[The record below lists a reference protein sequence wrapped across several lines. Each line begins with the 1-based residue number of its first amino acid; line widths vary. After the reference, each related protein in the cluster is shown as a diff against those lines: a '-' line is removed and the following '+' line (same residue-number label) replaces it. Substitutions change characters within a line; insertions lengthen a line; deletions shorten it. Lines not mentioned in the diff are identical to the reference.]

1 MDEKRLQEF
10 TDRLESLHRRQ
21 DKFYE
26 WAGVLQKEYRSMQQ
40 RMQFLESQRDLDLGQ
55 GAQENALLDRLD
67 RITRDRPGERH
78 GPVHDALQQHRG
90 HPQQP
95 LEKVAPDA
103 LPVHRED
110 GLHGTVDAQH
120 PRVV

>member
-1 MDEKRLQEF
+1 MYEKRLQEF

-40 RMQFLESQRDLDLGQ
+40 RLKFLESQQELDLGQ

-67 RITRDRPGERH
+67 KVTRDRPGERY
-78 GPVHDALQQHRG
+78 GPVHNAL
-90 HPQQP
+90 
-95 LEKVAPDA
+95 
-103 LPVHRED
+103 
-110 GLHGTVDAQH
+110 
-120 PRVV
+120 